1 MGLWE
6 NDKMLRG
13 TTVDQRIEFMKMQH
27 RESLKECEQLQ
38 RTYDIKT
45 IMAAKMARRRM
56 GNGKS
61 LRLR

>member
-1 MGLWE
+1 
-6 NDKMLRG
+6 MLRG